1 MSKLV
6 KTYFLILLEIFIS
19 GIYVYCLSSQL
30 FSCNIKF
37 LYYKYESIIWCTM
50 RVKKIFQEFYFFIF
64 FFFFFLVH
72 VFLSFIKFCNNILH
86 IKFIIFKMWKNI

>member
-64 FFFFFLVH
+64 FFLVH

-86 IKFIIFKMWKNI
+86 IKFIIFKMWKNV